1 MILLAVAPVYAET
14 SLGWPAMIDLLAQQ
28 RTQAE
33 TCAAT
38 LKSSSDKGAIATG
51 RLTYGAA
58 SRKPTAS
65 SLA

>member
-1 MILLAVAPVYAET
+1 
-14 SLGWPAMIDLLAQQ
+14 MIDLLAQQ

-38 LKSSSDKGAIATG
+38 LKSSSDKGAVATA

-58 SRKPTAS
+58 KSRTDGVIAGLIVALVQAAS
-65 SLA
+65 RARSQRP